1 MKKLSVNID
10 HIATLRQARQE
21 KMPDPI
27 YAAVLAELAGADGI
41 TCHLRGDRR
50 HIQERDLDLLRKIIK
65 TELNLEMAATPEML
79 KIALKIKP
87 DVVTL
92 VPERADELTT
102 EGGLDL
108 IKNFSRIKPIAE
120 SIKQNNIKLSVFIE
134 ADTKQVDYAKKLN
147 ADQIELN
154 TNLYCQKVAQR
165 KEILRKIK
173 TIAAYAQRKNLI
185 VHCGHGLDYNN
196 IKPILTV
203 KEISGFSIGFSIIA
217 RAVLIG
223 LGKAVSEMKDIITNI
238 DGGVINEIW

>member
-1 MKKLSVNID
+1 MKRLSVNID
-10 HIATLRQARQE
+10 HIGTLRQARQE
-21 KMPDPI
+21 KMPDPV

-79 KIALKIKP
+79 KIALKVQP
-87 DVVTL
+87 DIVTL

-108 IKNFSRIKPIAE
+108 IKNYSRIKSIAE
-120 SIKQNNIKLSVFIE
+120 SIKQNKIKLSVFIE
-134 ADTKQVDYAKKLN
+134 ADEKQVDYAKKLN

-154 TNLYCQKVAQR
+154 TNSYCQKVAQR